1 MLHGLVDPALLQ
13 RVSRMIDSRLAASSK
28 STIKTAWSK
37 HWEPFC
43 AHYELDL
50 YIPSGSPRRG
60 AIMSTFILYMCDHA
74 HLKFKTLQGYIWAIV
89 DSHLSA
95 GYASPLAN
103 VRDWGHFMRGIEF
116 EVDSSV
122 EPRLMVPWLLFVRSL
137 PRFNVSQLEELSVCL
152 LILLV
157 FFLASRV
164 EFLPTTQGYFDL
176 AKHLTCSKIRTVKGY
191 IEVNLVGVKQDPLNK
206 RPEHSVA
213 GDCWRAIG
221 PGKGIFDTR
230 QFLDLYLRVTGTRGP
245 DEPFFLDSRRRP
257 LTQPK
262 ANEIFRSVM
271 ARVPDMTRAVADK
284 YSLIGLRVL
293 GRNAIAGAAGDETA
307 RIQGMWD
314 VCDVYYDRPM
324 IQRVLAL
331 PGQMA
336 AFAASAAMPS
346 GGLLD
351 MLQASPPLQAP
362 ALVAPAPAH
371 SPSPPAS
378 GVTTVPHHTPKRTY
392 FTYEVDGISFR
403 SRCQAE
409 QHLRLRGGGDSAPSG
424 EEDGSSSDGSSS
436 GDSSSGDGDSSSS
449 DGSGSPAADEDD
461 EVDGDDVVDE
471 DDEVDGD
478 EVEEDDEVD
487 GDVVAAVDD
496 EESEAESDSEAESSE
511 SESSESE
518 EDQSDVVYQ
527 LNRVTQWEL
536 YGLVPPEPGKH
547 IISNRSL
554 WFLQNQLR
562 RQTSFIPGTHMDLKP
577 GAFQALKEE
586 VVRICLNHEA
596 EPYHRGMGVTKGDY
610 AVSWTSYFASFRKR
624 AEKLVYDGGDDQKS
638 RIALI
643 SIRVGVELASQ
654 FESPFSRAQ
663 GPMHFS

>member
-362 ALVAPAPAH
+362 ALVAPAPAQT
-371 SPSPPAS
+371 PPAS
-378 GVTTVPHHTPKRTY
+378 SVTAVPHHTPKRTY

-409 QHLRLRGGGDSAPSG
+409 QHLRLRGGGDVAPSG
-424 EEDGSSSDGSSS
+424 SEGESSSDGSSS
-436 GDSSSGDGDSSSS
+436 YDSSSNDGDSSSS
-449 DGSGSPAADEDD
+449 GSGSPAADEDD
-461 EVDGDDVVDE
+461 EVDGDEVVDE

-478 EVEEDDEVD
+478 EVEDDDEVD
-487 GDVVAAVDD
+487 GDDLAADGDGESGDD
-496 EESEAESDSEAESSE
+496 ESSSGAESSD
-511 SESSESE
+511 SGDSESE
-518 EDQSDVVYQ
+518 EDQSDVAYQ
-527 LNRVTQWEL
+527 LDRVTSWEN
-536 YGLVPPEPGKH
+536 YELVPPEPGKH

-554 WFLQNQLR
+554 WHLHNRLR
-562 RQTSFIPGTHMDLKP
+562 RTTYFIPGTPMDLRP

-586 VVRICLNHEA
+586 IIRMCLHQEA
-596 EPYHRGMGVTKGDY
+596 EPYHKAMGVTKADY
-610 AVSWTSYFASFRKR
+610 TGKWTSYFASFRKR
-624 AEKLVYDGGDDQKS
+624 AEKLEYDGGDDQRS
-638 RIALI
+638 RIVLV

-663 GPMHFS
+663 GPMHFL